1 MDRMTSSMKQV
12 PNPLPKVLS
21 RRGVGAGMEAA
32 ERESFERTQV
42 RTGGP
47 RVAHGWGIPRDA
59 VSWSGLEG
67 SRDLADPGKDRARGP
82 RERASGAQSQ
92 SGALPQAYQG
102 TLISLLSFRSGP
114 FPSCLCPQTRLVSPP
129 LPASSGKPSL
139 LDSPG
144 IILTLH
150 VASVPARVGTPALPA
165 SVPICNQT
173 PGVSP
178 TQPITSNLQ
187 ALGK

>member
-1 MDRMTSSMKQV
+1 MKQV

-67 SRDLADPGKDRARGP
+67 SRGLADPGKDRARGP
-82 RERASGAQSQ
+82 RERASGAQV
-92 SGALPQAYQG
+92 GAVREG
-102 TLISLLSFRSGP
+102 RGP
-114 FPSCLCPQTRLVSPP
+114 RGH
-129 LPASSGKPSL
+129 PAG
-139 LDSPG
+139 
-144 IILTLH
+144 
-150 VASVPARVGTPALPA
+150 
-165 SVPICNQT
+165 
-173 PGVSP
+173 
-178 TQPITSNLQ
+178 
-187 ALGK
+187 LGKRAGRLRGADMIRAARLRGADPGGARQGSQGR